1 MRLNALTYLLEGDYQ
16 SDYQAS
22 ELDGGDTR
30 HDGQANISD
39 SGVGVGGGG
48 LISSQPCRNS
58 HFVQLNQKLESTRE
72 QVAE

>member
-48 LISSQPCRNS
+48 GGVDN
-58 HFVQLNQKLESTRE
+58 
-72 QVAE
+72 